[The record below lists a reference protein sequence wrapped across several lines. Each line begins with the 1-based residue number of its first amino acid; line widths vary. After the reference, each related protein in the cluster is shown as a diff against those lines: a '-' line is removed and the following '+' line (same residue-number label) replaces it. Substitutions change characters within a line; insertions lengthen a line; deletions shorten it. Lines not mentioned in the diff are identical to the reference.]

1 MSNSLK
7 FLDGRWA
14 CRTRDSLSLRE
25 GDVYQYGRLGDMVY
39 AGRKR
44 MKKRTED
51 LAISLHHDAKVA
63 LSVWFKELEKAG
75 KADPSSPL
83 FRSCKG
89 QRAEY
94 SV

>member
-1 MSNSLK
+1 MGVSNARLLES
-7 FLDGRWA
+7 
-14 CRTRDSLSLRE
+14 E

-39 AGRKR
+39 VGRKR

-83 FRSCKG
+83 HNRIRPHHA
-89 QRAEY
+89 RAY
-94 SV
+94 PILG